1 MTAQVDTP
9 EPGPVAAGAAV
20 VRHTYDCARC
30 KATGRVC
37 IQGRR
42 LRQALATGR
51 EQPTV
56 PRVNGGTG

>member
-1 MTAQVDTP
+1 M
-9 EPGPVAAGAAV
+9 AASAAV

-30 KATGRVC
+30 QAMGRICVE
-37 IQGRR
+37 GRH